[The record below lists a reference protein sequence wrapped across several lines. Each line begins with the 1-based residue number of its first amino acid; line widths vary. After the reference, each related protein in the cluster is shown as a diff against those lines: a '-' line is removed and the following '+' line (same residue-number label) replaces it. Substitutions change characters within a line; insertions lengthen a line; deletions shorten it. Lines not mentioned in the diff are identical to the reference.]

1 MPQFELFG
9 DSLVPIDI
17 DSLEVIQQPA
27 SLSDHHQQTAARAVV
42 FLVCLEMLGQMVN
55 PLR

>member
-1 MPQFELFG
+1 MAQLELFG
-9 DSLVPIDI
+9 DGLVPIDI

-42 FLVCLEMLGQMVN
+42 FLVCSQVID
-55 PLR
+55 